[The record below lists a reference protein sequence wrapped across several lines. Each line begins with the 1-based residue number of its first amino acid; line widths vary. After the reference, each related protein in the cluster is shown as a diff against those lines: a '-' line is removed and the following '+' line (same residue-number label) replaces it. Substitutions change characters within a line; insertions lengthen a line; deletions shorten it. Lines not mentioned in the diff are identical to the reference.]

1 MRYLLCK
8 EIELGLAGTE
18 ALPAEEAIR
27 ILVNSYKSSEM
38 NQQVQKEV
46 VVLSKKVFFMTY

>member
-8 EIELGLAGTE
+8 DTELGPAGTGTI
-18 ALPAEEAIR
+18 PAEEAIR

-46 VVLSKKVFFMTY
+46 AVLSEKVLFITY